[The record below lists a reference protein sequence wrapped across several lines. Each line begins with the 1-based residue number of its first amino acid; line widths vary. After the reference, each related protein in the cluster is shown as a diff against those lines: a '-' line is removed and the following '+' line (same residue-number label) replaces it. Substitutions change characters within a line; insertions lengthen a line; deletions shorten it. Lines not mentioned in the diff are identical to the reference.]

1 MAAHQDDDRHIEP
14 ALADERYQRRG
25 PTLQALAAPV
35 DDDAADRGIRADDK
49 FCIVIPP
56 STDRRVTQPLDLV
69 QDVAQSR
76 ALEIGLVEV
85 ASAYQELEVACIFH
99 FRSPMGTVHEPYDS
113 RATMPVSPTRS
124 IGAGRLTKS
133 GPSAFSRKCQ
143 T

>member
-25 PTLQALAAPV
+25 PTLQAFTAPV
-35 DDDAADRGIRADDK
+35 DEDAAYRGIRADDK

-85 ASAYQELEVACIFH
+85 ASAY
-99 FRSPMGTVHEPYDS
+99 
-113 RATMPVSPTRS
+113 
-124 IGAGRLTKS
+124 
-133 GPSAFSRKCQ
+133 
-143 T
+143 